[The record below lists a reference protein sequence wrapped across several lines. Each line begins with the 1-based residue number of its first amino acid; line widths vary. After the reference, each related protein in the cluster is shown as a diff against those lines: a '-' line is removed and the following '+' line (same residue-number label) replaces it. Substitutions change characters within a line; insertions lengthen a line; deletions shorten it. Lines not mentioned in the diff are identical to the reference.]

1 MRGCAFSRLSPTGG
15 VIERLVVEVEG
26 NVHLD
31 LDRAGLDSGA
41 RRRHRSEKGARG
53 EGEKSNEKCAE
64 HGVWL
69 SEKSPRSAPSG
80 AGMTKRT

>member
-64 HGVWL
+64 HGVW
-69 SEKSPRSAPSG
+69 
-80 AGMTKRT
+80 

>member
-69 SEKSPRSAPSG
+69 SEISTFGSKMG
-80 AGMTKRT
+80 QG

>member
-1 MRGCAFSRLSPTGG
+1 MIKIGDTLPSATLMEF
-15 VIERLVVEVEG
+15 VEVEG

-53 EGEKSNEKCAE
+53 EGEKSNEKRAE
-64 HGVWL
+64 HGRREQLAIWL
-69 SEKSPRSAPSG
+69 
-80 AGMTKRT
+80 TKRTRLGEV

>member
-1 MRGCAFSRLSPTGG
+1 MLVLGDGG

-53 EGEKSNEKCAE
+53 EGEKSNEKCALYPAPAATALDACRIVRMR
-64 HGVWL
+64 GRN
-69 SEKSPRSAPSG
+69 SPS
-80 AGMTKRT
+80 